1 MSLLFTYPDNEEQA
15 VLLAKEAGYE
25 LGAIDIHHF
34 PDGESLVQLETDVKD
49 RDVILFCSLNQP
61 DSKAMTIMFFAQ
73 TAKELGA
80 NRSG

>member
-1 MSLLFTYPDNEEQA
+1 MSLLFSYPDNEEQA

-49 RDVILFCSLNQP
+49 RDVILFCSL
-61 DSKAMTIMFFAQ
+61 
-73 TAKELGA
+73 
-80 NRSG
+80 RW